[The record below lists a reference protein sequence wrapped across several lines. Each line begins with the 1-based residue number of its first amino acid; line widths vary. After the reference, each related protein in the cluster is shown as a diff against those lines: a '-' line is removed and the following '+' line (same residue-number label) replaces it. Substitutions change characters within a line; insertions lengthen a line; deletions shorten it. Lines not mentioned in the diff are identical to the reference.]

1 MGDDTTG
8 RVRGSPRRRKKL
20 VVLAARHPL
29 PTIFAD
35 REQAE
40 AGGLIRDTT
49 PQRKPP
55 WVSLAT
61 TPVPSGSPIAAIT
74 TGVVAVACLA
84 AIAAGVP
91 LVTMMSTGSAT
102 SSAARPANRSARPSA
117 ERYSI
122 R

>member
-1 MGDDTTG
+1 MEPRSLITAGFRFGGRHTG

-74 TGVVAVACLA
+74 TGVVAVAA
-84 AIAAGVP
+84 WP
-91 LVTMMSTGSAT
+91 RSQ
-102 SSAARPANRSARPSA
+102 PACPW
-117 ERYSI
+117 
-122 R
+122 